1 MRVTHAAA
9 PRFLPTVTLAALLA
23 CALPGQAAA
32 APTPRAAAV
41 TCASEDHPGI
51 ARQLERG
58 LRTALQGRPGTAAF
72 AVHDARRGLDCSYHA
87 GRRIETASV
96 AKLMI
101 MQAVAYRAKLEHRT
115 LSPSEKQQLRPMIT
129 ASDNNAASRLWS
141 HVGRERMQR
150 FVEKAG
156 LGDTELGWGRYWGLS
171 QTTARDQLILL
182 DHLTRKDSPLATP
195 ASRAYMRDLLAHIR
209 TGQRWGVTAGAPAG
223 ARVRLKNGWLPRP
236 SGGWRVH
243 SVGTVGGGDRDYRI
257 AVLTTGSASMDTGV
271 RTVERVAR
279 AVHAEL
285 GDPAPQSREGRV
297 LTDQD

>member
-9 PRFLPTVTLAALLA
+9 PHFLPTVTLAALLA

-32 APTPRAAAV
+32 EPHPRGAGAAV
-41 TCASEDHPGI
+41 TCTSEDHPGI
-51 ARQLERG
+51 ARQLERD
-58 LRTALQGRPGTAAF
+58 LRKALQGRPGTAAF
-72 AVHDARRGLDCSYHA
+72 AVHDARRGIDCAHNPR
-87 GRRIETASV
+87 RRIETASV

-101 MQAVAYRAKLEHRT
+101 MQAVAYRAKQEHRT

-150 FVEKAG
+150 FLDKAG
-156 LGDTELGWGRYWGLS
+156 LDDTRLGWGRYWGLS
-171 QTTARDQLILL
+171 QTTARDQLTLL
-182 DHLTRKDSPLATP
+182 DHLTRKDSPLATD

-209 TGQRWGVTAGAPAG
+209 TGQRWGVTAGAPEG

-257 AVLTTGSASMDTGV
+257 AVLTTGSATMDTGV
-271 RTVERVAR
+271 RTVEHVAR
-279 AVHAEL
+279 AVHTAL
-285 GDPAPQSREGRV
+285 GRTTPAAKRSHPGS
-297 LTDQD
+297 